1 MSENSAT
8 SRVSRRRFLTV
19 AGTVAAA
26 SSLGPGTASALA
38 QPAPTPPISVDYPVT
53 IYLLPNNKLSYKVGG
68 NDANPLTVNANQTV
82 TWKVNNSGK
91 GYHVTILFKDKK
103 TPLVDSSGKPLNAV
117 HGSEQDEGTLKVG
130 GTIGG
135 GAKGHSYKYAVAV
148 FDDANNETYSDDPKI
163 IVGTGLQDAKEELAS
178 ALDEVKEAEVALASR
193 PKQREQA
200 KSIENQLEH
209 LIADLN

>member
-1 MSENSAT
+1 MSENSVT

-26 SSLGPGTASALA
+26 SSLGSGTASAVA
-38 QPAPTPPISVDYPVT
+38 QQAPTPPISVDYPVT
-53 IYLLPNNKLSYKVGG
+53 IDVAADNTLSYKVGG
-68 NDANPLTVNANQTV
+68 KSADPLNINANQTV
-82 TWKVNNSGK
+82 TWKVNGTK
-91 GYHVTILFKDKK
+91 YHLTILFKKKK
-103 TPLVDSSGKPLNAV
+103 TPLVDPNGKPLNAV

-130 GTIGG
+130 GKIGG

-148 FDDANNETYSDDPKI
+148 FDDVTNETYSDDPKI
-163 IVGTGLQDAKEELAS
+163 IVGTGLEDAKEELAS
-178 ALDEVKEAEVALASR
+178 ALDEVKEAEVALSDR

-209 LIADLN
+209 LIADLK